1 MLQQYSDFVGYK
13 TNDIT
18 QLLYIQTSPAV
29 NASNNNDNNN
39 SKGGSSLN
47 YIIELHQRQ
56 LTEHTIP

>member
-47 YIIELHQRQ
+47 YIIEIHQR
-56 LTEHTIP
+56 

>member
-39 SKGGSSLN
+39 SKGGSSLI

-56 LTEHTIP
+56 LTEHNIP

>member
-39 SKGGSSLN
+39 NSKGGSSLN
-47 YIIELHQRQ
+47 YIIEL
-56 LTEHTIP
+56 PSGS

>member
-13 TNDIT
+13 ANDIT
-18 QLLYIQTSPAV
+18 QLLYIQTSPPV

-47 YIIELHQRQ
+47 YIIELHHRQ
-56 LTEHTIP
+56 LT

>member
-1 MLQQYSDFVGYK
+1 MLKLCSDFVGYK

-29 NASNNNDNNN
+29 NASNNNDNND

-47 YIIELHQRQ
+47 CIIEIHQRQ
-56 LTEHTIP
+56 LT

>member
-18 QLLYIQTSPAV
+18 QLLYNQTSPAV

-39 SKGGSSLN
+39 SKGGNSLN

-56 LTEHTIP
+56 LT

>member
-1 MLQQYSDFVGYK
+1 MLQQYSDFVGYE

-29 NASNNNDNNN
+29 KNASNNNDNNNN

-56 LTEHTIP
+56 LT